1 MNDEISVIP
10 RQVDAVQFV
19 TAASQVTIRTNCYL
33 LVSREDVES
42 AAMNTQPS
50 NALECDPIME
60 RLEDGIGCY
69 DQKSFINQHISEE

>member
-10 RQVDAVQFV
+10 RQLDAVQFV
-19 TAASQVTIRTNCYL
+19 TAASQVTIRANCYF

-69 DQKSFINQHISEE
+69 DRKSFINQHISEE